1 MKEKII
7 CVTNRHLCQDD
18 FADRIRKIAHAGAA
32 LKNIEFGGIMLR
44 EKDLEYED
52 YASLAEETGK
62 ICRSEGVP
70 FIAHSFSGVEEAD
83 ALHLPLGLLSERCR
97 NNYGRSIE
105 VIGASC
111 HSVEDAQFAEKEGCS
126 YITFGHVFETDC
138 KKGLEPRGIE
148 QLKKVISSVGIPVY
162 AIGGISPLNHIE
174 AVRAGAVGVCVMSGL
189 MQCEDPGGY
198 LRLFDDTALI
208 SQTVR

>member
-7 CVTNRHLCQDD
+7 CVTNRHLCKGD
-18 FADRIRKIAHAGAA
+18 FQERIRKIAHAGAG

-70 FIAHSFSGVEEAD
+70 FIAHSFLGIEMAD
-83 ALHLPLGLLSERCR
+83 ALHMPLGLLAGQGADFD
-97 NNYGRSIE
+97 GRSIK

-111 HSVEDAQFAEKEGCS
+111 HSVNDAQLAEKEGCA
-126 YITFGHVFETDC
+126 YITYGHVFETDC
-138 KKGLEPRGIE
+138 KRGLAPRGIE
-148 QLKKVISSVGIPVY
+148 RLKELISSVSIPVY
-162 AIGGISPLNHIE
+162 AIGGISPANHLE
-174 AVRAGAVGVCVMSGL
+174 AVRAGAAGVCVMSGL
-189 MQCEDPGGY
+189 MQCDDPEEYFGS
-198 LRLFDDTALI
+198 FDASFCPSLI
-208 SQTVR
+208 